1 MFMYVFIGNN
11 FCSEWACYEAGL
23 SYFYPCLLW
32 CVMPLLLT
40 LLCLYCYYEL
50 TIQPD
55 DFWSYFTYVY
65 HWVNNFA
72 PLCLS
77 IAVLFLGGVP
87 AWLIYFGISFVMQL
101 FFRWYYWIAPHDPN
115 RFESLDVNFEIPTAT
130 ACSEPSAPPIMKVD
144 DSAHTVS
151 MTQSE
156 KAAFQ
161 LFKRLQARD
170 PTDGRVV

>member
-1 MFMYVFIGNN
+1 M
-11 FCSEWACYEAGL
+11 
-23 SYFYPCLLW
+23 
-32 CVMPLLLT
+32 
-40 LLCLYCYYEL
+40 
-50 TIQPD
+50 
-55 DFWSYFTYVY
+55 SYFTYSY

-87 AWLIYFGISFVMQL
+87 AWLIYLGISFVMQL
-101 FFRWYYWIAPHDPN
+101 FFRWYYWPAPSDTRHRHDPI
-115 RFESLDVNFEIPTAT
+115 RFESLGVNFELPTAT
-130 ACSEPSAPPIMKVD
+130 ATAYSEPSAPPIMKVD
-144 DSAHTVS
+144 DSTHTVS

-156 KAAFQ
+156 KAAFE